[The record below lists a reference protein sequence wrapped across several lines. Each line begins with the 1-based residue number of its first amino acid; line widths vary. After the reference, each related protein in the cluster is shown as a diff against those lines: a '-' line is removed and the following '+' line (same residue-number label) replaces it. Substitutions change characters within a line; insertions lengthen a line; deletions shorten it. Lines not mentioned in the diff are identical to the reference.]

1 MQDIFKELLRILEND
16 EPCVLAT
23 VVKTTGS
30 TPQKAG
36 AKLLIR
42 KDGGTVGTLGGG
54 CVEGEIWSLAKQI
67 LQNHGSPLFRRF
79 DLNEEF
85 AARDG
90 MVCGGTMYFFV
101 DPIEEYNC
109 FIPFAAEIM
118 CVYQGS
124 SPVAIATT
132 VNNPGGKSHLGAKML
147 IKQNGTFQ
155 GSLNDEKLDLEAIK
169 TGKRI
174 AVSGGNIIFQTEDGT
189 EIFVEGYNA
198 PPTLI
203 LIGGGHVNKAVST
216 IASTLGFRIYVVDD
230 RGEYVQRDRF
240 PEAEGIVVD
249 DYRDSLENVP
259 AHFNSYIVVATRGHR
274 YDDLALY
281 AAVQTPAR
289 FIGLLGSKR
298 KSLEIFKSLL
308 KQNISPDRIKE
319 IHAPIGLDIGALTP
333 EEIAISILAEI
344 LMIRHGGDGSPMHMK
359 EKLLDKLQE

>member
-23 VVKTTGS
+23 VVKTKGS

-54 CVEGEIWSLAKQI
+54 CIEGEIWSQAKQI
-67 LQNHGSPLFRRF
+67 LQNHGSSVFRRY

-90 MVCGGTMYFFV
+90 LVCGGTMYFFV
-101 DPIEEYNC
+101 DHIEGYNYL
-109 FIPFAAEIM
+109 ISFAAEIM
-118 CVYQGS
+118 RTYQGA
-124 SPVAIATT
+124 SPVAMATT
-132 VNNPGGKSHLGAKML
+132 VNNPKYKSHLGAKML
-147 IKQNGTFQ
+147 IKEDGTFQ
-155 GSLNDEKLDLEAIK
+155 GSLKDERLDLETIK
-169 TGKRI
+169 IGKSI
-174 AVSGGNIIFQTEDGT
+174 AVSGGNKIFQTENGT
-189 EIFVEGYNA
+189 EIFIEGYSTSPA
-198 PPTLI
+198 LI
-203 LIGGGHVNKAVST
+203 LIGGGHVNKAISK
-216 IASTLGFRIYVVDD
+216 IASILGFRIYVVDD
-230 RGEYVQRDRF
+230 RAEYVQRDRF

-249 DYRDSLENVP
+249 DYRDSLKNVP

-308 KQNISPDRIKE
+308 KENISPDKIRG
-319 IHAPIGLDIGALTP
+319 IHAPIGLNIGALTP
-333 EEIAISILAEI
+333 EEIAISIMSELI
-344 LMIRHGGDGSPMHMK
+344 MVRQGGDGCPMKME
-359 EKLLDKLQE
+359 EKYLNKLQ